1 MSLAQ
6 KEKEYTVVFC
16 RREFCDK
23 REILL
28 GMKKRGFG
36 VDKWDGFGGKIE
48 DGESNEIAAKR

>member
-1 MSLAQ
+1 MEV

-16 RREFCDK
+16 RRETNEK

-28 GMKKRGFG
+28 GFKKRGFG

-48 DGESNEIAAKR
+48 DGESNETAAKRLV